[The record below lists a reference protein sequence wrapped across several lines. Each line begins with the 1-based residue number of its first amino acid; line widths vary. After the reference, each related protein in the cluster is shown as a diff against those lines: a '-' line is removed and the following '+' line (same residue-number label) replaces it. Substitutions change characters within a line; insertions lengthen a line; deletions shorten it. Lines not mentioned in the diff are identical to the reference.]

1 MYINISV
8 LLKNQSCKPPMGFTD
23 TGACSP
29 SVDASERRDAP
40 SSGTTNGNRTR
51 DLSVKGTRLNPLTMA
66 AFAGF

>member
-1 MYINISV
+1 
-8 LLKNQSCKPPMGFTD
+8 MGFTD